1 MDKKK
6 MNMKKLRK
14 KFEDAMA
21 AVAFAEAG
29 EFETARET
37 LREQRKILL
46 ALAGERSD
54 TNAFRYALNMCKR
67 IGAELEILY
76 VSEVREDLLNQF
88 QAELKK
94 EKIEYRLIQRNGCI
108 KEEILTYTGKKREIL
123 FVVAESSDKLDI
135 KCKKADK
142 ITAKSWDNLKC
153 PLVVVSG
160 LTTA

>member
-1 MDKKK
+1 
-6 MNMKKLRK
+6 MKKLMK

-46 ALAGERSD
+46 ALTGERSD
-54 TNAFRYALNMCKR
+54 INAFRYALNMCKR

-76 VSEVREDLLNQF
+76 ISDLSEDLLNQF

-94 EKIEYRLIQRNGCI
+94 EKIVYRLIQRNGCI
-108 KEEILTYTGKKREIL
+108 KEEILTYTGRKREIL
-123 FVVAESSDKLDI
+123 FVVVESSDGLNI

-142 ITAKSWDNLKC
+142 IIAKPWDNLKC

-160 LTTA
+160 LITA